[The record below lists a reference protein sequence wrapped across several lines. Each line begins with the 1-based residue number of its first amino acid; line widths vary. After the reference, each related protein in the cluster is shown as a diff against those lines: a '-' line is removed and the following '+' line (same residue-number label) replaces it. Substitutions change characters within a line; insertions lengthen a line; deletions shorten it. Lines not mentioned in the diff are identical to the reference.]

1 MAGIGPAGTEKGT
14 GRKRDR
20 WKRDKMEKGDITDIN
35 LLEISDVPFFS
46 SAPFSSSARES

>member
-1 MAGIGPAGTEKGT
+1 MEKGQD
-14 GRKRDR
+14 G
-20 WKRDKMEKGDITDIN
+20 KGDITDIN